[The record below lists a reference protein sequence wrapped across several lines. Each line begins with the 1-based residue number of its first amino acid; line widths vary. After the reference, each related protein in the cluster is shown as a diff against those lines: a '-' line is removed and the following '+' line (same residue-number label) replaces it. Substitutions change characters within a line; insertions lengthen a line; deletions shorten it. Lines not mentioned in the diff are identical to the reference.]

1 MLYNVINRAN
11 IQSLVAVGRL
21 PAAGMRHFDPLIKPP
36 PATFSPPHASRPHH
50 LAEACQNPSDCQLN
64 KQRGGFRATA
74 RTPAAVEDLRLPS
87 VTAQLHQKS

>member
-1 MLYNVINRAN
+1 MLNRAK

-21 PAAGMRHFDPLIKPP
+21 SAAGMRHFDPLIGAAARNGFPP
-36 PATFSPPHASRPHH
+36 QANRPQR
-50 LAEACQNPSDCQLN
+50 LAEACQSPSDCQLN